1 MRTLISRFGER
12 PVYRQLAC
20 LPFWLLLAPVPPA
33 AGCSGAPSQAAPVAA
48 EEPLPGG
55 DVIAFLEKCVQRYD
69 QQNIKGYS
77 VILHKQERIGGKL
90 QPSEEI
96 ECFYRE
102 KPFGVFM
109 HWLRGQRKAESSLYV
124 EGENGGKMLA
134 KPAGLAGLLV
144 PVVERDVDGAD
155 ARQSGRYTMKEFG
168 LKAAIQKTY
177 RDWKAAKEKG
187 TLRVQYLGVRKVH
200 EVGDRLCYVLRR
212 TYAEPEEDNVTDVT
226 LYIDKENW
234 LQVGSVLKDAGG
246 KLIGEYLFH
255 DLRINP
261 EFKPDQFKRSALT
274 S

>member
-1 MRTLISRFGER
+1 
-12 PVYRQLAC
+12 VYRQLAC
-20 LPFWLLLAPVPPA
+20 LPFCLLLAPVPSA
-33 AGCSGAPSQAAPVAA
+33 AVLSGAPPQAAPVAA

-55 DVIAFLEKCVQRYD
+55 DVVAFLEKCVQRYE
-69 QQNIKGYS
+69 QQAIHGYS

-102 KPFGVFM
+102 KPHSVFM

-134 KPAGLAGLLV
+134 RPAGLAGV
-144 PVVERDVDGAD
+144 FVKVVERDVDGED

-168 LKAAIQKTY
+168 LKAAVQKTY

-187 TLRVQYLGVRKVH
+187 TSRIQYLGVRKVR
-200 EVGDRLCYVLRR
+200 EAGDRLCYTLRR
-212 TYAEPEEDNVTDVT
+212 TCAEPEEDGVSEVTI
-226 LYIDKENW
+226 YIDKENW
-234 LQVGSVLKDAGG
+234 LQVGSVLKAEDG

-255 DLRINP
+255 DLHINP
-261 EFKPDQFKRSALT
+261 EFKANQFQRSALT
-274 S
+274 P

>member
-1 MRTLISRFGER
+1 
-12 PVYRQLAC
+12 VYRQLAY
-20 LPFWLLLAPVPPA
+20 LPLCLLLAPEPRA
-33 AGCSGAPSQAAPVAA
+33 APTAAEPLAAPSVSQ
-48 EEPLPGG
+48 EPLPTG
-55 DVIAFLEKCVQRYD
+55 DVIAFLDKCVERYD
-69 QQNIKGYS
+69 QQQIKGYR

-102 KPFGVFM
+102 KPYSVFM

-168 LKAAIQKTY
+168 LKAAIQKTC
-177 RDWKAAKEKG
+177 RDWKTAKERG
-187 TLRVQYLGVRKVH
+187 SLRVEYLGVRKLR
-200 EVGDRLCYVLRR
+200 EAGDRLCYTLRR
-212 TYAEPEEDNVTDVT
+212 TCLVPEEDGVTDVT
-226 LYIDKENW
+226 IYIDKENW
-234 LQVGSVLKDAGG
+234 LQVGSILKSDDG
-246 KLIGEYLFH
+246 KLIGEYIFR

-261 EFKPDQFKRSALT
+261 SFKANRFKRAALT
-274 S
+274 GKSDD

>member
-1 MRTLISRFGER
+1 MYVRLIHL
-12 PVYRQLAC
+12 PLC
-20 LPFWLLLAPVPPA
+20 LLFASEPP
-33 AGCSGAPSQAAPVAA
+33 GSPSAAP
-48 EEPLPGG
+48 EPLPTG
-55 DVIAFLEKCVQRYD
+55 DVMTFLEKCVQRYE
-69 QQNIKGYS
+69 QQGIQGYT

-90 QPSEEI
+90 QASEEI
-96 ECFYRE
+96 ESYYRE
-102 KPFGVFM
+102 KPYSVFM

-134 KPAGLAGLLV
+134 KPAGLAGV
-144 PVVERDVDGAD
+144 FVKVVERDVDGDD

-187 TLRVQYLGVRKVH
+187 TLHVQYLGVRKVH
-200 EVGDRLCYVLRR
+200 EVGGRLCYVLRR
-212 TYAEPEEDNVTDVT
+212 TCAEPEEDNVTDVT

-234 LQVGSVLKDAGG
+234 LQVGAILKDASG
-246 KLIGEYLFH
+246 KLIGEYMFH